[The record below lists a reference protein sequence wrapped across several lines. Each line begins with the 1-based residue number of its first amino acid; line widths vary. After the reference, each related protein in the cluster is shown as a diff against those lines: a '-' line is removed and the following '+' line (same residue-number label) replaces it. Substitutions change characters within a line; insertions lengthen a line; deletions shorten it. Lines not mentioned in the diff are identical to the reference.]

1 MKKMRLWL
9 KSGIAGTLIYS
20 ALLVWAIIAYPK
32 LDNLAVIYT
41 PWVLSG
47 LTNIN
52 FYEPAISAPPVF
64 ALWALINYVAIFGIF
79 AGLGLITTSFVRLF
93 RNPK

>member
-9 KSGIAGTLIYS
+9 KFGIAGTLIYS

-41 PWVLSG
+41 PWVLSD

-64 ALWALINYVAIFGIF
+64 ALWALFNYAAIFAIF
-79 AGLGLITTSFVRLF
+79 AVLGLTITLLARLF
-93 RNPK
+93 RNLK